1 VEAVSLLAIPRE
13 LQTTF
18 ISAAAI
24 IIGTLIG
31 SLFTWVITNKNT
43 KRSIQERYNIL
54 EKNRTYEE
62 ECKAKNICENA
73 NIIRLDIC
81 TAIFQSI
88 RTIKEY
94 RGGEVDNRYFIPAN
108 KQYSSLVAYLSDKF
122 DLKELSYIY
131 QLYGIIEKL
140 NHDMLNINYYDN
152 NSFEKVIKGYEYLL
166 LKLYGENWEAVLGI
180 DIENARYSDL
190 YDNELIKGNYRK
202 VLRKL
207 DDLCCID
214 NLLKNIRSI

>member
-1 VEAVSLLAIPRE
+1 MLVLFAIPRE
-13 LQTTF
+13 LQTTL

-31 SLFTWVITNKNT
+31 SFCTWIITNKNT
-43 KRSIQERYNIL
+43 KRSIQEQYKIL
-54 EKNRTYEE
+54 EKNRRYEE

-94 RGGEVDNRYFIPAN
+94 RCGEINNRYFIPVN
-108 KQYSSLVAYLSDKF
+108 KNYSSRVSYLSDKF
-122 DLKELSYIY
+122 DLNELSYIY

-140 NHDMLNINYYDN
+140 NHDMLSSDYYLDN
-152 NSFEKVIKGYEYLL
+152 GFEKMIKGYEYLL
-166 LKLYGENWEAVLGI
+166 RKLYGEHYNFMLDI
-180 DIENARYSDL
+180 DIDKVKYHDL
-190 YDNELIKGNYRK
+190 YENDVIKINYRK
-202 VLRKL
+202 VLKKL

-214 NLLKNIRSI
+214 NLIIKM